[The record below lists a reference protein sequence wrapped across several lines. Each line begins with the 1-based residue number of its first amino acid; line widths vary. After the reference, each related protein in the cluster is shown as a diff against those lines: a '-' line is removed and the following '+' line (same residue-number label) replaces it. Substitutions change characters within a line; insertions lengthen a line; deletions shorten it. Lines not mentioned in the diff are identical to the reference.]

1 MTIVLSEISNIYPN
15 VYKVGDII
23 TGSSSGATATVASYN
38 ESTTTLLV
46 NNVSGTFDASND
58 TVTEPGGAVA
68 TIKSIIAT

>member
-1 MTIVLSEISNIYPN
+1 MTIVLLEISNIYPN

-38 ESTTTLLV
+38 ESTTTLSV
-46 NNVSGTFDASND
+46 NNVSGTFDVSND

-68 TIKSIIAT
+68 TIKSIS